1 MTTVNTKTHKDQC
14 YYGSGILLGENPSY
28 KNGAKHGIEKQY
40 YKSGALMWET
50 LYVNGVQHSA
60 RKFYY
65 FGNSAKRMVAIWQ
78 KDDALMAPM
87 ENFL

>member
-1 MTTVNTKTHKDQC
+1 MASINTHKDQR

-28 KNGAKHGIEKQY
+28 KNGVKHGIEKQY
-40 YKSGALMWET
+40 YESGALMWET
-50 LYVNGVQHSA
+50 LYVNGIQHSA

-65 FGNSAKRMVAIWQ
+65 FGDSSAKRMVSIWQ
-78 KDDALMAPM
+78 RDDTLMAPM